1 MTIEAWLRKT
11 RRRNLL
17 AAALL
22 GSFALAVGA
31 CLFALTSWLGWLAV
45 QALLAGVLAN
55 WNAALRASLVLT
67 PLLIAV
73 SLVDAARCDRDDV
86 SLFPLWALREFLHC
100 GPWAMRDGGKSL
112 WRAARLAQLDV
123 PACAKVLALLAARR
137 NSVSTEEL
145 QQRLPE
151 LNWTALSSQLR
162 LIEGVLLLRRDNSH
176 IVLTE
181 PLRWRLR
188 GMKLARPAEPL
199 RVTVEPEP
207 APVIE
212 PENLQPHELLGVSPN
227 ASLQEI
233 KTAYRTRIKECHPDR
248 FPAMDPTAR
257 EQAERWSKLLNAA
270 YRTLLDQRTAR

>member
-45 QALLAGVLAN
+45 QAVLASLLAN
-55 WNAALRASLVLT
+55 WSLALHLSLIFT
-67 PLLIAV
+67 PVLIALC
-73 SLVDAARCDRDDV
+73 LVDAARCDRDDV

-112 WRAARLAQLDV
+112 WRAARLTRLDV
-123 PACAKVLALLAARR
+123 PACVKVLSVLASQR
-137 NSVSTEEL
+137 NSVSAEEL
-145 QQRLPE
+145 QRRLPE
-151 LNWTALSSQLR
+151 LNWTALPSQLR
-162 LIEGVLLLRRDNSH
+162 LIEGVLLLRHDNSR

-181 PLRWRLR
+181 PLRWQLR
-188 GMKLARPAEPL
+188 GMKLARVGEPI
-199 RVTVEPEP
+199 RVVVEPEP
-207 APVIE
+207 EVVIE
-212 PENLQPHELLGVSPN
+212 PENLQPHELLGVSPS

-257 EQAERWSKLLNAA
+257 AQAERWSKLLNAA
-270 YRTLLDQRTAR
+270 YRTLLDQRTPR

>member
-45 QALLAGVLAN
+45 QVLLAGLLAN
-55 WNAALRASLVLT
+55 WSAALRASLILT
-67 PLLIAV
+67 PLLLAV

-112 WRAARLAQLDV
+112 WRAARLARLDI
-123 PACAKVLALLAARR
+123 PACAKVLSLLAAKR
-137 NSVSTEEL
+137 NSITTDEL
-145 QQRLPE
+145 LRQFPE
-151 LNWTALSSQLR
+151 LAWPTLQWQLG
-162 LIEGVLLLRRDNSH
+162 LIPGVLLLRHDSSR

-188 GMKLARPAEPL
+188 GMKLAHPAEPL
-199 RVTVEPEP
+199 RVTVEPE
-207 APVIE
+207 PVIE
-212 PENLQPHELLGVSPN
+212 PENLQPHELLGVSPS